1 MKKMIQMMM
10 CLFLLSMGTPA
21 VAQEITKE
29 VKKEAKRLKK
39 EGWNVVPGALPME
52 TQLAKSFKMQA
63 ETDSHVQPK
72 YVFGEAQSIGEF
84 YDAAKMTASAVAKSD
99 LANKISSQ
107 ITSLVEAQLK
117 NEQLPNDQAVSVS
130 QVCEE
135 FKSICEQKLGTIIP
149 VMELQ
154 RTKKNGNKEVL
165 MRAAYDIGKGLST
178 GKSFVD
184 SKCKEKGIPFVVA
197 MEQ

>member
-39 EGWNVVPGALPME
+39 EGWAVTPGALPIE
-52 TQLAKSFKMQA
+52 TQLAKSFRMQA
-63 ETDSHVQPK
+63 ETDAHFQPK
-72 YVFGEAQSIGEF
+72 YVFGEAQSVGEF

-99 LANKISSQ
+99 LAQKISSE

-117 NEQLPNDQAVSVS
+117 NEQLPNDQAISVS
-130 QVCEE
+130 QVAEQ
-135 FKSICEQKLGTIIP
+135 FKSICTQKLGTVIS

-165 MRAAYDIGKGLST
+165 IRSAYEIGKGLDI
-178 GKSFVD
+178 GKSFIE
-184 SKCKEKGIPFVVA
+184 SKCKEKGITF
-197 MEQ
+197 ELLLEK